1 MVDNRRVPRPRPI
14 VYQRFALRFEDDEDG
29 KMEDA
34 FLAEL
39 VTLQVSGLK
48 AAALCIT
55 VICALWMVSMQKRK
69 PDVLYTQDGSPLEME
84 PLMRRGVTMLGT
96 NRLTWC

>member
-1 MVDNRRVPRPRPI
+1 MVDNRRLRTRSI

-55 VICALWMVSMQKRK
+55 VICALWTRQQIAIAPCAASCAM
-69 PDVLYTQDGSPLEME
+69 EM
-84 PLMRRGVTMLGT
+84 LAD
-96 NRLTWC
+96 NNH